1 RYGFEVYNAKLDAS
15 QKLNLTT
22 QIRIFRDGKIIF
34 EGKNAPFEL
43 LEQTDL
49 QRAKSAGALILGKDM
64 AAGDYVLQLI
74 VTDNLAKEK
83 RRTGTQFVQFE
94 IVN

>member
-1 RYGFEVYNAKLDAS
+1 M
-15 QKLNLTT
+15 NLTT
-22 QIRIFRDGKIIF
+22 QIRVFRDGKLIF

-43 LEQTDL
+43 LDQTDL
-49 QRAKSAGALILGKDM
+49 QRAKSAGALSLGKEM
-64 AAGDYVLQLI
+64 ATGDYVLQVT